1 MRHITNNKVMRSYFF
16 GLIISTCTIIQ
27 AQIQLKGTV
36 KDTNHL
42 AIPYCSIGI
51 KNSDIG
57 AITDENGNFSLEI
70 PENLA
75 KNELIFEAAG
85 YNLTSKSVQEIQENS
100 FIILTEKSISLSE
113 VTLKTEKMKEKI
125 IGQKTRPMLTF
136 SKMFDENVPT
146 IEQGNIFE
154 IYPTTKLNTFNFH
167 IIPSSKFE
175 EITLK
180 VNIYSVKNGLPV
192 ESILDENIIYKTSTT
207 GWQKIDLAP
216 YKFRFKN
223 VDQIAITLQLVNY
236 KKLQQEDF
244 VFGISAK
251 KSLAKDLLFR
261 YQSQGNWE
269 ASAGVFIANL
279 DILYSKDK
287 LTITEEKP
295 EEVDTKTQELISYY
309 KHKEKAKKSV
319 YGKNKTGKYI
329 DLADAKIYYEEYGEG
344 EPLIFLHGNNG
355 SIEDFYQQIPFFAKH
370 YRVIALDT
378 RGQGRSTDLS
388 ESAYTYETFANDVF
402 QITQKLNLKKI
413 NLIGWSDGGNTAL
426 IFNSKYPELVDKIV
440 TIGAVLN
447 PNGVNDDLLENFR
460 KQVENP
466 SENTNLRLINLML
479 NEPNITKSELN
490 KIQNPVLVIAGEKD
504 VVKEIH
510 TKEIQQNIK
519 NSELFIIPNSTH
531 YVPFEQPKVLNEA
544 ILRFLKK

>member
-1 MRHITNNKVMRSYFF
+1 MRHIANNKVMRNYFL
-16 GLIISTCTIIQ
+16 GLILSICTIIQ
-27 AQIQLKGTV
+27 AQIQVKGSV
-36 KDTNHL
+36 KDTDNL

-57 AITDENGNFSLEI
+57 AITDENGSFSLEI
-70 PENLA
+70 PENSA
-75 KNELIFEAAG
+75 KSELIFDAAG
-85 YNLTSKSVQEIQENS
+85 YNLTSKSVQEIQQKS
-100 FIILTEKSISLSE
+100 VVILTEKSISLSE

-125 IGQKTRPMLTF
+125 IGQKIRPMLTF

-154 IYPTTKLNTFNFH
+154 IYPTTKLNAFNFH

-180 VNIYSVKNGLPV
+180 INIYSVKNGLPV
-192 ESILDENIIYKTSTT
+192 ESILDENIIYKTTT
-207 GWQKIDLAP
+207 IGWQKIDLTP

-223 VDQIAITLQLVNY
+223 VDQIAVTLQLIGY
-236 KKLQQEDF
+236 KKLNQEDF

-287 LTITEEKP
+287 LTINEEKP
-295 EEVDTKTQELISYY
+295 EEIDTKTEELISYY
-309 KHKEKAKKSV
+309 QHKEKAKKSI
-319 YGKNKTGKYI
+319 YGKNKSGKYMDI
-329 DLADAKIYYEEYGEG
+329 GDAKIYYEEYGEG
-344 EPLIFLHGNNG
+344 KPLIFLHGNNG
-355 SIEDFYQQIPFFAKH
+355 SIEDFYQQIPFFAKN
-370 YRVIALDT
+370 YKVIAIDT
-378 RGQGRSTDLS
+378 RGQGRSTDLTNMP
-388 ESAYTYETFANDVF
+388 YTYEIFSNDLF
-402 QITQKLNLKKI
+402 QVIQQLNLKKV

-426 IFNSKYPELVDKIV
+426 IFNSKYPELVNKTI

-447 PNGVNDDLLENFR
+447 PNGVSEELIGNLKSLIN
-460 KQVENP
+460 KP

-479 NEPNITKSELN
+479 NEPNITKAKLN

-504 VVKEIH
+504 EVIENH
-510 TKEIQQNIK
+510 TKEIQQNISK
-519 NSELFIIPNSTH
+519 GELLIIPNSTH

-544 ILRFLKK
+544 ILKFLKD

>member
-1 MRHITNNKVMRSYFF
+1 MRNYFF
-16 GLIISTCTIIQ
+16 ILIVTICTILQ
-27 AQIQLKGTV
+27 AQIKLKGSV
-36 KDTNHL
+36 KDSNNL
-42 AIPYCSIGI
+42 PISYCSIGI
-51 KNSDIG
+51 KNSEVG
-57 AITDENGNFSLEI
+57 AITDENGNFSIEI
-70 PENLA
+70 PENFTQSH
-75 KNELIFEAAG
+75 LIFDATG
-85 YNLTSKSVQEIQENS
+85 YKEVSKSIEEIQQNS
-100 FIILTEKSISLSE
+100 VIILKEKEVSLAE
-113 VTLKTEKMKEKI
+113 VIVKSEKMKEKI

-154 IYPTTKLNTFNFH
+154 IYPTTKLNAFNFH

-207 GWQKIDLAP
+207 AWQKIDLTP

-223 VDQIAITLQLVNY
+223 VEQIAVTLQLVRY
-236 KKLQQEDF
+236 KKLDQEDF

-251 KSLAKDLLFR
+251 KSLGKDLLFR

-279 DILYSKDK
+279 EVLYSKDK
-287 LTITEEKP
+287 LTINEEKS
-295 EEVDTKTQELISYY
+295 EEIDTKTQELISYY
-309 KHKEKAKKSV
+309 QHKEKAKRLI
-319 YGKNKTGKYI
+319 YGKNKSGKYVDI
-329 DLADAKIYYEEYGEG
+329 NDAKIYYEEYGEG

-370 YRVIALDT
+370 YRVIVLDT
-378 RGQGRSTDLS
+378 RGQGRSTDLTHTP
-388 ESAYTYETFANDVF
+388 YTYEEFANDLLQV
-402 QITQKLNLKKI
+402 IQKLNLKKV
-413 NLIGWSDGGNTAL
+413 NLVGWSDGGNTAL
-426 IFNSKYPELVDKIV
+426 IFNTQHPELVNKII

-447 PNGVNDDLLENFR
+447 PNGVSEELIGSLKSLAN
-460 KQVENP
+460 KP

-479 NEPNITKSELN
+479 NEPNITKNELN

-504 VVKEIH
+504 EVKESH
-510 TKEIQQNIK
+510 TKEIQQNISK
-519 NSELFIIPNSTH
+519 SELLIIPNSTH

-544 ILRFLKK
+544 ILRFLKD